1 LFFLSQKKILNRR
14 SMQAADKDQS
24 ARGYIRSEGDLFLND
39 AKQHAAD
46 ASEPADAAG
55 DDDPWD
61 FQVQDSYEFCR
72 FRSRQTFPLRK
83 TQSALL
89 MTPPEMRPTA
99 ILYSTFFSL
108 SFSAKEDST

>member
-61 FQVQDSYEFCR
+61 FQVQDSYQFC
-72 FRSRQTFPLRK
+72 SVQPASMALKLLLQCCTGWQPVPLPADVSL
-83 TQSALL
+83 TENAVG
-89 MTPPEMRPTA
+89 PADDTA
-99 ILYSTFFSL
+99 
-108 SFSAKEDST
+108 